1 MPAKHVTPDRPYALL
16 LPRIF
21 FTKNQYTMKTS
32 LRFWMAS
39 LCCAFLTLPALTAQI
54 SMTPDRLGVGTTDPD
69 YDLHVAGD
77 AFIQSNLGAL
87 HIGYPNNGNI
97 WRFTTI
103 NAGLDLLLRQK
114 NAGLNAFT
122 TRHKFFGN
130 GDVAF
135 GGNPGSSNA
144 RLELLQNSAI
154 TDPQILLTEQAN
166 DYARISFENTSND
179 RRWTLA
185 GYVGNSAANSLFN
198 IWHQEIGE
206 SGIDAISVRG
216 NGQLGIY
223 GYPTARLEIFQRSQT
238 VGTGLRFDDGTAN
251 QDWDITHGF
260 ALRFHYGGNLR
271 GFINASTGEYTQGS
285 DRKLKEQIQ
294 SAPDFLDKVMKLQ
307 PKRYR
312 YKQSTEQTGSIGFIA
327 QEVAPLFPEF
337 VHYSEADDLYGINY
351 AGFSVVAIKAIQELK
366 GELDERTKQ
375 VTDLEQ
381 RLARLEHMVATG
393 NGNQNYL
400 TLDGETGQ
408 ADAATLLQNTPN
420 PFTTVTAIDY
430 RIPVDARS
438 AELRITDVAGKA
450 IRSQEIDQRGDVQ
463 TILDAA
469 ALSPGTYIY
478 SLWVDGALVGSKKMV
493 VQ

>member
-1 MPAKHVTPDRPYALL
+1 
-16 LPRIF
+16 
-21 FTKNQYTMKTS
+21 MKTS
-32 LRFWMAS
+32 LRFWMVS
-39 LCCAFLTLPALTAQI
+39 LCCTLLSVPFVTAQI
-54 SMTPDRLGVGTTDPD
+54 SMTPNQLGVGTTDPD

-87 HIGYPNNGNI
+87 HIGYPNNGNL
-97 WRFTTI
+97 WRFSTTNSGLDFLMRQR
-103 NAGLDLLLRQK
+103 NAGLSS
-114 NAGLNAFT
+114 FT
-122 TRHKFFGN
+122 TRHVFYGN

-135 GGNPGSSNA
+135 GDNPGASNA
-144 RLELLQNSAI
+144 RLEVIQNSNLN
-154 TDPQILLTEQAN
+154 DPQILLTEEGN
-166 DYARISFENTSND
+166 DYARLSFENTTYPNGL
-179 RRWTLA
+179 WTMA
-185 GYVGNSAANSLFN
+185 SYSGSTSSTSRFN
-198 IWHQEIGE
+198 IYHRYG
-206 SGIDAISVRG
+206 SFAADLFSVMG
-216 NGQLGIY
+216 DGQVGIY
-223 GYPTARLEIFQRSQT
+223 GTPSARLEIFQRGQS
-238 VGTGLRFDDGTAN
+238 VGLGLRFDDGTAN

-260 ALRFHYGGNLR
+260 SLRFHYGGNLR
-271 GFINASTGEYTQGS
+271 GFINASTGAYTQGS

-312 YKQSTEQTGSIGFIA
+312 YKESTEQTGSIGFIA
-327 QEVAPLFPEF
+327 QEVSPIFPEF

-375 VTDLEQ
+375 VSDLEE
-381 RLARLEHMVATG
+381 RLARLEQMVATG

-400 TLDGETGQ
+400 TLDGEPAST
-408 ADAATLLQNTPN
+408 DAATLLQNTPN

-430 RIPVDARS
+430 RIPENARN
-438 AELRITDVAGKA
+438 AELRITDVAGKVL
-450 IRSQEIDQRGDVQ
+450 RNQEIDQRGDVQ

-478 SLWVDGALVGSKKMV
+478 SLWVDGELIGSKKMV